1 MKHIFFMCM
10 CVLISLVLFV
20 FIDFYIEIEEYQK
33 VACSI
38 GHHFA
43 TLYVH
48 VAM

>member
-1 MKHIFFMCM
+1 VKHIFFMCM